1 MNQALPASPTT
12 IRSSDDAAVHAVVQ
26 LAYCNG
32 AYNALDTVAMARGFH
47 PEFAII
53 SAGEDAL
60 ERYTIAEWIAAI
72 EKRKAAPG
80 FDIASAKRQ
89 CYLTSVDVTGDVAN
103 VKMEVR
109 KDGTR
114 IYTDYLFLLRFA
126 DGWKIVSKIYQ
137 DHQ

>member
-1 MNQALPASPTT
+1 MNSVLSTSPTDT
-12 IRSSDDAAVHAVVQ
+12 VVSDDAAVRDLVNR
-26 LAYCNG
+26 AYVNG
-32 AYNALDTVAMARGFH
+32 AYNALDTVAMAKGFH

-53 SAGEDAL
+53 SAGIAKL

-72 EKRKAAPG
+72 EKRKATPG
-80 FDIASAKRQ
+80 FSITTAKRQ

-109 KDGTR
+109 TDGVK

-126 DGWKIVSKIYQ
+126 DGWKMVSKIYQ

>member
-1 MNQALPASPTT
+1 MKQALPAIPTT
-12 IRSSDDAAVHAVVQ
+12 TASSDDAAVRDLVHR
-26 LAYCNG
+26 AYCNG
-32 AYNALDTVAMARGFH
+32 AYNALDTDAMAQGFH

-53 SAGEDAL
+53 SAGGDAL
-60 ERYTIAEWIAAI
+60 ERYTISKWIAAI
-72 EKRKAAPG
+72 DKRKSAPG
-80 FDIASAKRQ
+80 FDPASAKRQ